1 MSGKK
6 LPSPR
11 GIQVNTTTLSTEEDQ
26 AKGGASTARRITL
39 EDNSYMDT
47 ALSQSMISKKPM
59 TRTL

>member
-11 GIQVNTTTLSTEEDQ
+11 GIAINTTTLSTEEDQ
-26 AKGGASTARRITL
+26 ARGSTTRRITL

-47 ALSQSMISKKPM
+47 ALSQSMIAKKPL